1 MPLGTVATISR
12 NAVAPEKIANGTLY
26 VGLENIERGGRLI
39 NVRTVAAGELAS
51 TKFAFTNS
59 DVLFG
64 KLRPN
69 LCKITRPTFDGICS
83 TDILPLTPGP
93 DLDRNFLAHFLSQ
106 EAIVAWAAAR
116 AKGANL
122 PRLSPSDLAR
132 LELPLPPLAEQQRS
146 AEMLDRVDELRAT
159 RRKALA
165 LVENLRQSLFLQVFD
180 EKSKDDW
187 PVLTVAEIAIDKS
200 GSIRTGPFGSDL
212 LHSEFTE
219 SGVAVL
225 GIDNAVQNKFEW
237 GARRYISPQK
247 YEQLKRYTVRPGDV
261 LITIMGTCGRCAVVP
276 KDVPEAI
283 NTKHLCC
290 ISLDQ
295 SKCLPEFLHA
305 FFLFHPLAQ
314 QYLQQTAKGAIMD
327 GLNMAIIKR
336 LPVLVPPIEVQRN
349 FLVRLELLN
358 TSFADMS
365 SQATELDRLAHSLQ
379 QRAFAGTL

>member
-1 MPLGTVATISR
+1 
-12 NAVAPEKIANGTLY
+12 
-26 VGLENIERGGRLI
+26 
-39 NVRTVAAGELAS
+39 
-51 TKFAFTNS
+51 
-59 DVLFG
+59 
-64 KLRPN
+64 
-69 LCKITRPTFDGICS
+69 
-83 TDILPLTPGP
+83 
-93 DLDRNFLAHFLSQ
+93 
-106 EAIVAWAAAR
+106 
-116 AKGANL
+116 
-122 PRLSPSDLAR
+122 
-132 LELPLPPLAEQQRS
+132 
-146 AEMLDRVDELRAT
+146 MLDRVDELRAT